1 MIKFDWNLLF
11 GIIDIIVFYLLMKKF
26 LFGRIKKVMDERREL
41 ISKELE
47 EAENKNREADE
58 KLEAY
63 ENRISACEEE
73 GRRIIGEAKEKGNAE
88 YDRILAEARADAEEL
103 KKSAEAEAKAE
114 GDRAKS
120 EAKEEIAALAIQA
133 AEKIIGSS
141 VNENTDSAIFDEFLN
156 EGRNE

>member
-1 MIKFDWNLLF
+1 MIKFDLNLLF
-11 GIIDIIVFYLLMKKF
+11 GIIDIIIFYLLMKKF
-26 LFGRIKKVMDERREL
+26 LFGRIKKVMDERRVL

-63 ENRISACEEE
+63 ENKICDFEEE
-73 GRRIIGEAKEKGNAE
+73 GRRIVSEAKEKGNAE
-88 YDRILAEARADAEEL
+88 YDRILAEARADADEL
-103 KKSAEAEAKAE
+103 KKSAQAELETESKK
-114 GDRAKS
+114 AKS

-141 VNENTDSAIFDEFLN
+141 VNEKTDSAIFDEFLN